1 MLCVDIFDRE
11 LMRMTRAS
19 LSIIV
24 YKSPAYEIMTFKEII
39 NRLLQIGYPKELE
52 EFEYD
57 PSFPVRYENNIVINP
72 TY

>member
-1 MLCVDIFDRE
+1 MLFLVNN
-11 LMRMTRAS
+11 
-19 LSIIV
+19 IV

-57 PSFPVRYENNIVINP
+57 PSFPIRYVK
-72 TY
+72 